1 MVTSRAFSGRL
12 VPETFHDWQ
21 KREGFILSQ
30 ALKSFGPS
38 FYRNQ
43 SGVEFGVSDAVVGIH
58 LASISVL
65 FSLISNSFFTQ
76 SPVEP
81 TDRRQN
87 NNSKLV
93 LFRSSI

>member
-58 LASISVL
+58 SASISVL
-65 FSLISNSFFTQ
+65 FSLITAFLRNLQ
-76 SPVEP
+76 LNQPNN
-81 TDRRQN
+81 DRTI
-87 NNSKLV
+87 K
-93 LFRSSI
+93 